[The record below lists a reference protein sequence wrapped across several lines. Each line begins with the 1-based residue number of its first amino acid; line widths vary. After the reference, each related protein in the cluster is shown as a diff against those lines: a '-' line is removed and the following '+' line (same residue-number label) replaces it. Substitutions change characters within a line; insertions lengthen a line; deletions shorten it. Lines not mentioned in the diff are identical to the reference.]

1 MVWNWKEDVADRRLR
16 LGQPAMAEVSLLSTI
31 LVNCLL

>member
-16 LGQPAMAEVSLLSTI
+16 LTMAEVSLLSTI